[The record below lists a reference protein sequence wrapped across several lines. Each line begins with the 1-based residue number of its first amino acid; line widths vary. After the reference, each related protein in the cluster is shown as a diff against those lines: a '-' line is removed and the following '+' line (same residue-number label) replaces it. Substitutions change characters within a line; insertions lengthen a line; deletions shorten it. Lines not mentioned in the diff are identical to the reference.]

1 MTSSNLNLFSKAPTP
16 HTIMLGVSPLQKVCD
31 WVSGSGL
38 GVKVCS
44 WVCSRIGWEGRLE
57 GAGSLWALGQ
67 RPELPKWQEG
77 WRGWGWGWRG
87 EGVSLAGQ
95 TKLFFVQA
103 LERQGSGAAEHE
115 GCLSW
120 GDGAELSHR
129 KWGVR

>member
-16 HTIMLGVSPLQKVCD
+16 HTIMLGVSLLQKVCD
-31 WVSGSGL
+31 WVSESGL

-67 RPELPKWQEG
+67 RLELPKWQEG
-77 WRGWGWGWRG
+77 WRGWGWGWCG

-103 LERQGSGAAEHE
+103 LERQSSGAAEQQR
-115 GCLSW
+115 
-120 GDGAELSHR
+120 GA
-129 KWGVR
+129 

>member
-1 MTSSNLNLFSKAPTP
+1 M
-16 HTIMLGVSPLQKVCD
+16 
-31 WVSGSGL
+31 
-38 GVKVCS
+38 KVCS
-44 WVCSRIGWEGRLE
+44 WVCSRVGWEGRLE
-57 GAGSLWALGQ
+57 GAGSCGLWGKGLSYLSG
-67 RPELPKWQEG
+67 KKDG
-77 WRGWGWGWRG
+77 GGWGWGWRG

-103 LERQGSGAAEHE
+103 LERQGSGAAEPK